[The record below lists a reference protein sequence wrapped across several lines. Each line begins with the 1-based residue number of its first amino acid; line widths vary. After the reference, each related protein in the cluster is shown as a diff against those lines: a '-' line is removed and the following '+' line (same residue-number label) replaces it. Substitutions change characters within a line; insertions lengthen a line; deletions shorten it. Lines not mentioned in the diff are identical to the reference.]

1 MGAALLLALR
11 TKVESRIAMILY
23 GSGGGRGLFQ
33 VVGSRKYAFSER
45 GVCKDQALI
54 SCFQKRV
61 LSK

>member
-33 VVGSRKYAFSER
+33 IVGS
-45 GVCKDQALI
+45 
-54 SCFQKRV
+54 
-61 LSK
+61 